1 MLRCPWSMVA
11 RSWSPTTTRNLA
23 TRCSQCAAVTTA
35 ALLTSEPPQKGA
47 VVLGEVVFC
56 RDTSPTCHGQACWAA
71 GWPPTILDTGVKIR
85 LLQTSTHM
93 ATGKHWQLVK
103 L

>member
-71 GWPPTILDTGVKIR
+71 GWPPTILDTGVKIK
-85 LLQTSTHM
+85 LLPTSN
-93 ATGKHWQLVK
+93 QLFS
-103 L
+103 LANIGNW